1 MMEST
6 KVSSPQ
12 GTPSSHSVRSR
23 ATSQAPEANDSG
35 AGGFLALLAAL
46 GDMADGQVGGA
57 SLEQAG
63 EGGDPTLLGAT
74 DAADRPL
81 DPSEVAAWQ
90 SLLVPAGPTV
100 SAGVPQ
106 PGTTSGVG
114 AQGALGV
121 QMGGELPTAMLNG
134 ANGLPGGIVA
144 ETAMLDTSADLKLGP
159 PQGGGMAYGRNT
171 PRLQNALAQKADAV
185 EMSSFSSRSQS
196 SVASLQS
203 ASPQTA
209 WAAAFQALG
218 ERAAA
223 GSTAMGGPSRLAGGT
238 PGVDAGGGLSLSEP
252 LLSPGGDARPSG
264 GAFGGS
270 SAGEGRFA
278 PVAASDSGNAAAPV
292 EPGALDGAAPF
303 AESVHA
309 GVEEQIAEQVA
320 YWVNQKTQNAEI
332 SINRDGQ
339 PVEVLVSLSGNEAH
353 VTFRSDQLQTRELLD
368 RSMEQLRELL
378 QQEGLVLSG
387 TSVSTSG
394 GRDPGAKDA
403 DRQAQRDGAR
413 RAQAVVSAPSGP
425 SSVQRGSASDRG
437 IDVFV

>member
-46 GDMADGQVGGA
+46 GDMADGQDGGA
-57 SLEQAG
+57 SFEQAG
-63 EGGDPTLLGAT
+63 EGGDPTLLGTT

-90 SLLVPAGPTV
+90 SLLVPAGATV

-114 AQGALGV
+114 TQGALGV

-144 ETAMLDTSADLKLGP
+144 ETAMLDTSADLKQGP

-171 PRLQNALAQKADAV
+171 SRLQNALAQRADAV
-185 EMSSFSSRSQS
+185 ETSSFSSRSQS

-203 ASPQTA
+203 ASPQA
-209 WAAAFQALG
+209 GWAAAFQALG

-223 GSTAMGGPSRLAGGT
+223 GSIAMGAPTRLAGGT
-238 PGVDAGGGLSLSEP
+238 PGVEAGGGISLSEP

-339 PVEVLVSLSGNEAH
+339 PAGVA
-353 VTFRSDQLQTRELLD
+353 
-368 RSMEQLRELL
+368 
-378 QQEGLVLSG
+378 
-387 TSVSTSG
+387 
-394 GRDPGAKDA
+394 P
-403 DRQAQRDGAR
+403 AR
-413 RAQAVVSAPSGP
+413 RACPFRDVGQHVRRPGPRRERRRPPSPARWRPSGTGGGFG
-425 SSVQRGSASDRG
+425 SVWSKFRAAWIRIGPGHRRLCVTVQGTGCGRALFARLTGAAFRTRAG
-437 IDVFV
+437 